1 MKTENRQTGQ
11 RAQPKKKHLVAAQGG
26 SGNSAR
32 CMQCY
37 RERNYIRLPDVA
49 SKYIMPRHSITKLSA
64 ASSAKVAQFLLL
76 TLASGW

>member
-11 RAQPKKKHLVAAQGG
+11 RAQLKKKHLVAAQGG

-37 RERNYIRLPDVA
+37 RERNYICLPDVA
-49 SKYIMPRHSITKLSA
+49 SKYIMQIGANKVKKLPPKRSLQERENVRSHSAT
-64 ASSAKVAQFLLL
+64 
-76 TLASGW
+76 